1 MLRRALPLVLLL
13 CLAAA
18 PRAQAAWFPA
28 EPIEPPG
35 AGIVK
40 VGGVDVAR
48 DGTGAVVYLKQVDGR
63 PHVFLSRLAGGAW
76 TPPERVD
83 AGLDAAAAEDAVV
96 AAADG
101 NRVVVAWTSD
111 GRLYG
116 SFLPGGSPDAPLS
129 PPQALFEGT
138 ASAPDADMGVNGTA
152 YVTFTAGGSDVRAVR
167 LLRSEWAGVPAILDI
182 DPAATAGD
190 GPGRPRV
197 AVSADGNAVALWGET
212 GADAVR
218 RVFGRRLTGLTPSVA
233 PQELSVAELGGAP
246 GGSAGEADLDVE
258 DDGSFAWAV
267 FRQEIGGVPRAI
279 ARRLVGSLWEPAVAV
294 DAGGPVAAPRIAISG
309 RGSGIAAVQDGSGA
323 VRASLLELDAFGGS
337 QAVGAG
343 SAGPAPAVAAGERDE
358 QAVAWRAPDAS
369 LRARYRPI
377 GSPFAAETVL
387 SNPAFGEVAAD
398 GGLEAGESRLGD
410 VAVAF
415 VQAGPQGRAPMVA
428 VYDRPAGRPW
438 PLTGAGSWQ
447 PARPKLKWQA
457 ATDLWGTQSFH
468 VHVDGRRVATTTRPR
483 LRLPVRLAEGRHRWY
498 VVNAD
503 ARGQGARMASARSF
517 RVDARRPRVRVARS
531 GRVVRVSARDRGRS
545 GLARLKVR
553 WGDGSSTSVGSPVAV
568 HRYGRGGRAKLV
580 VRALD
585 RAGNVRRLSV
595 QVRLP

>member
-1 MLRRALPLVLLL
+1 MSRRVLLLVLLL

-28 EPIEPPG
+28 EPLEPPS
-35 AGIVK
+35 AGVLR

-48 DGTGAVVYLKQVDGR
+48 DGTGAVVYLRNVAGR

-83 AGLDAAAAEDAVV
+83 VGLDAAAAEDAVV

-101 NRVVVAWTSD
+101 NRAVVAWISD

-129 PPQALFEGT
+129 PPQLLFDG
-138 ASAPDADMGVNGTA
+138 AARAPDVDMGINGTA
-152 YVTFTAGGSDVRAVR
+152 YVTFTAGGSDVRAAR
-167 LLRSEWAGVPAILDI
+167 LLKSEWAGVPSVLDI

-197 AVSADGNAVALWGET
+197 AVSADGNAVAVWGET
-212 GADAVR
+212 GPDAVR

-246 GGSAGEADLDVE
+246 GGSGGDVDLDIE

-309 RGSGIAAVQDGSGA
+309 RGSGIAAVQDGAGA
-323 VRASLLELDAFGGS
+323 IRASLLELDAFGGS

-343 SAGPAPAVAAGERDE
+343 SAGPGPAVAAGERDE
-358 QAVAWRAPDAS
+358 QAVAWVAADAS
-369 LRARYRPI
+369 VRARYRPVS
-377 GSPFAAETVL
+377 SPFAAEAVL
-387 SNPAFGEVAAD
+387 SSPAHGPVAAD

-438 PLTGAGSWQ
+438 PLTAGRWQ
-447 PARPKLKWQA
+447 PARPRLKWRA
-457 ATDLWGTQSFH
+457 ATDLWGTQSFD
-468 VHVDGRRVATTTRPR
+468 VYVDGRRVATTTRPEV
-483 LRLPVRLAEGRHRWY
+483 RLPVRLAEGRHRWY

-517 RVDARRPRVRVARS
+517 TVDARRPRLRVARL
-531 GRVVRVSARDRGRS
+531 GRVVRVIARDRGPS
-545 GLARLKVR
+545 GLARLKVE
-553 WGDGSSTSVGSPVAV
+553 WGDGSRTRVGSPVAV
-568 HRYGRGGRAKLV
+568 HRYGRGGRASV
-580 VRALD
+580 VARAVD